1 MRNRKI
7 YRYQPIEIEILH
19 NYNQNISIQ
28 YEEPYNTVI
37 GDNRIAISRLRNV
50 EELPLSIIRKLFQA
64 HVNVLEVH
72 WLFKIDST
80 STFSIT
86 YFLYAIVRYP

>member
-1 MRNRKI
+1 MAKLVRNRKI

-28 YEEPYNTVI
+28 HDEPSNTVI

-50 EELPLSIIRKLFQA
+50 VELPLSIIRKLVQA
-64 HVNVLEVH
+64 YMIVLEMH
-72 WLFKIDST
+72 WFFINLIPHPLF
-80 STFSIT
+80 
-86 YFLYAIVRYP
+86 R